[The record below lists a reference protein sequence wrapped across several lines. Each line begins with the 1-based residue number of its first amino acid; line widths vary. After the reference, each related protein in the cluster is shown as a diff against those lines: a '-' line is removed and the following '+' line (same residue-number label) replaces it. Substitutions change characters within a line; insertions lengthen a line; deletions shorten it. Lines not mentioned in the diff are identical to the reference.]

1 MALVDFYQLA
11 VLFNLR
17 RRDAQFLSERSYPPM
32 STPAPPNRIHS
43 SLPHHNFAVPSTPPH
58 RRDPS
63 TVLGLTPVSRGAAI
77 RRGQEGDTDRVDKY
91 ARADYEDY
99 IREDL
104 GCRVFVDYEV
114 FMKQVLHVPDD
125 WKTRWRP
132 AIDAVKADGE
142 FDRHHKQYCD
152 MCNEGMT
159 PEKAFYSPLM
169 ETANAVLEVVSRSNF
184 NHIPSE
190 RRQYYCV
197 SDPNH
202 LRGGVMSKK
211 NLCPDIVLLH
221 KNRTPPKDTKE
232 KLVYWANPLH
242 VLEVK
247 PYDNVICDGAHMPHL
262 IVDGEHARWCFRSW
276 LQLIWRQAL
285 TRPRRTQRLPRSGD
299 TATSSEILPRH
310 PRHPLRRTPGRG
322 LNRS

>member
-17 RRDAQFLSERSYPPM
+17 RRDAQFLSEHSYPPM
-32 STPAPPNRIHS
+32 STPAPPRTYA
-43 SLPHHNFAVPSTPPH
+43 SLPHHNFVVPTTPP
-58 RRDPS
+58 RGRDPS

-77 RRGQEGDTDRVDKY
+77 HKGQEGDTDRVDKY
-91 ARADYEDY
+91 DRADYEDY

-125 WKTRWRP
+125 WKTRWGP

-142 FDRHHKQYCD
+142 FKRHHEQYCK

-159 PEKAFYSPLM
+159 PEKEFYSPLM

-197 SDPNH
+197 SDPSH

-221 KNRTPPKDTKE
+221 KNRTPPEDTKE

-247 PYDNVICDGAHMPHL
+247 PYDNAICDGARMPHL
-262 IVDGEHARWCFRSW
+262 IVDGEDAGW
-276 LQLIWRQAL
+276 
-285 TRPRRTQRLPRSGD
+285 
-299 TATSSEILPRH
+299 
-310 PRHPLRRTPGRG
+310 
-322 LNRS
+322 